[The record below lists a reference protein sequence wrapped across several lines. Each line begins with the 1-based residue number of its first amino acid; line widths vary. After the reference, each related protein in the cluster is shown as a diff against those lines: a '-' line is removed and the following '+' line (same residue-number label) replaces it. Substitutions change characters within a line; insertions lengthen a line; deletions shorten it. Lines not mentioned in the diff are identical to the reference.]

1 MLLHKW
7 LGGKNRN
14 GYVKKKKQLFNYEH
28 FMVLLRYQ
36 NPAACLTNTAFLN
49 VACADFLPFSTFL
62 FLGNL
67 KTAGQFGDKH

>member
-1 MLLHKW
+1 
-7 LGGKNRN
+7 
-14 GYVKKKKQLFNYEH
+14 
-28 FMVLLRYQ
+28 MVLLRYQ

>member
-1 MLLHKW
+1 
-7 LGGKNRN
+7 
-14 GYVKKKKQLFNYEH
+14 
-28 FMVLLRYQ
+28 MVLLRYQ

-49 VACADFLPFSTFL
+49 VACADFLPFSTFR

>member
-1 MLLHKW
+1 MHLHKW
-7 LGGKNRN
+7 LGE
-14 GYVKKKKQLFNYEH
+14 KKTGMAMLKKQLFNYEH

-49 VACADFLPFSTFL
+49 VACADFLPFSTFR